1 MSLVIRLVVIGLAR
15 KRSLSASRPSDQ
27 ARSGQGNCVSAAH
40 ALLTSRVR
48 YVLQRAGF
56 CLVDRAD
63 DAAPGMRVSE
73 IPSGVLVRWTA
84 LGGTAG
90 LYGSHDIETSTGSI
104 VRAAVTAVLA
114 DAGHFVMSSGAAGD
128 LIVLPG
134 DQIQFH
140 TP

>member
-1 MSLVIRLVVIGLAR
+1 M
-15 KRSLSASRPSDQ
+15 
-27 ARSGQGNCVSAAH
+27 SAAH
-40 ALLTSRVR
+40 TLLTSRVR
-48 YVLQRAGF
+48 YLLQRAGF

-84 LGGTAG
+84 LGGTSE
-90 LYGSHDIETSTGSI
+90 LHGSRDLETSMESI

-140 TP
+140 AP